1 MNFRFEYADKNQIDD
16 LLPSLFDI
24 LYANMREITPS
35 GKSREEEFNGWFSEV
50 YPAMQKAPRQIVLML
65 DGDKIIGY
73 FQYYT
78 RDALLMMEEI
88 QIKKEYH
95 GSGIFGKFYSWLV
108 RELPD
113 NLETVEAFADRRNT
127 KSRSILNHLGLIE
140 ISTEENG
147 LLHFRGEYDNIKER
161 YSK

>member
-1 MNFRFEYADKNQIDD
+1 
-16 LLPSLFDI
+16 
-24 LYANMREITPS
+24 
-35 GKSREEEFNGWFSEV
+35 
-50 YPAMQKAPRQIVLML
+50 
-65 DGDKIIGY
+65 
-73 FQYYT
+73 
-78 RDALLMMEEI
+78 MEEI